1 MIQTAWK
8 SLTVAVAVFVMS
20 AAASA
25 APQATPVPTPTPSAA
40 PTNNPSI
47 NYLAHVPEWVWVMA
61 TLAAFALV
69 AFVLYKIVS
78 RPRIAVV
85 DLRPP
90 TDKDLESLRIFY
102 GFWLINGA
110 LAMVL
115 AVAILAVLYKAS
127 GNVSASDV
135 LALVTSVTA
144 VVGTLIA
151 SFFGVQAA
159 GAGRSQAMD
168 KLQSQSQSPTTYK
181 LTPAEG
187 LAAGGYPVSIN
198 GNGFT
203 GATHVNFGTTSVGP
217 LKPDNDGLIT
227 ATAPAG
233 TAGQTVELF
242 VVFPNST
249 PPNISV
255 GHFKYT

>member
-1 MIQTAWK
+1 MPTLWK
-8 SLTVAVAVFVMS
+8 CFAVTVAVFVMS
-20 AAASA
+20 AGAGAA
-25 APQATPVPTPTPSAA
+25 ATTTPTPTPT
-40 PTNNPSI
+40 PTPTATTNPSV
-47 NYLAHVPEWVWVMA
+47 NYLANVPEWVWIMV
-61 TLAAFALV
+61 TLVAFGLV

-78 RPRIAVV
+78 KPRIAVV
-85 DLRPP
+85 DVREP

-115 AVAILAVLYKAS
+115 AVAVVAVLYKAS

-135 LALVTSVTA
+135 IALVTSVTA

-168 KLQSQSQSPTTYK
+168 KLQSQSQAAAKFT
-181 LTPAEG
+181 LTPPEG
-187 LAAGGYPVSIN
+187 PAAGGYSVSIN

-203 GATHVNFGTTSVGP
+203 GATHVNFGTASVGP
-217 LKPDNDGLIT
+217 IKPDNDGLIT
-227 ATAPAG
+227 VTAPAG
-233 TAGQTVELF
+233 TKGDVVEVF
-242 VVFPNST
+242 VVFPNAS
-249 PPNISV
+249 PANISV
-255 GHFKYT
+255 GHFKYV